1 MLDTPIFYVLF
12 SLSEY
17 VTGLKIEFHNRDYE
31 KKQFLRLSEKLF
43 FDIVVFYIL
52 IRLFSLKLQQF

>member
-1 MLDTPIFYVLF
+1 MLFHNILLRWINILLDTPIFYVLF

-31 KKQFLRLSEKLF
+31 KKTISQIK
-43 FDIVVFYIL
+43 
-52 IRLFSLKLQQF
+52 